1 MRERKRSKREV
12 DIDTKTAGDTL
23 DDAALDRAFI
33 TFPRRKKKI
42 ALNMRVEPEI
52 VAITKKIAALKHL
65 DGYTQLLR
73 MYIWEGVEKDRS
85 LLRKVGLA

>member
-1 MRERKRSKREV
+1 MKFYKPRYSREGSY
-12 DIDTKTAGDTL
+12 
-23 DDAALDRAFI
+23 DDSNKGGI
-33 TFPRRKKKI
+33 HKKI
-42 ALNMRVEPEI
+42 PLNMRVEPEI
-52 VAITKKIAALKHL
+52 VALTKKIAALKHL

>member
-1 MRERKRSKREV
+1 MSERKRSKREL

-42 ALNMRVEPEI
+42 PLNI
-52 VAITKKIAALKHL
+52 
-65 DGYTQLLR
+65 
-73 MYIWEGVEKDRS
+73 
-85 LLRKVGLA
+85 